1 MDAKSH
7 KKVAEFAVANA
18 GESRTVGGRITSY
31 CVQED
36 EEAAKI
42 GAKGTVPT
50 TLKAYRMKVCY
61 AFLLDNVKFTCLRNT
76 ERDGVRILL
85 EDGRGTFPVNS
96 VTACIPD
103 VQVIIEGELLEQLKK
118 AKAIAIV
125 SDGTPF
131 VAEAFGVIARWF
143 APSGRIMQKI
153 IALKMYSSSFKHEQ
167 LQTAII
173 RIFND
178 NYHVPSTKI
187 HVIVSD
193 GCPVDGAALRPLEG
207 LLPKHGRSNL
217 HITRLKC
224 RWENFVRNPSTGRR
238 SSRRNG
244 RK

>member
-85 EDGRGTFPVNS
+85 EDGRGTFRMKPVYRTS
-96 VTACIPD
+96 
-103 VQVIIEGELLEQLKK
+103 
-118 AKAIAIV
+118 
-125 SDGTPF
+125 
-131 VAEAFGVIARWF
+131 
-143 APSGRIMQKI
+143 
-153 IALKMYSSSFKHEQ
+153 
-167 LQTAII
+167 I
-173 RIFND
+173 RILQGF
-178 NYHVPSTKI
+178 S
-187 HVIVSD
+187 
-193 GCPVDGAALRPLEG
+193 
-207 LLPKHGRSNL
+207 
-217 HITRLKC
+217 
-224 RWENFVRNPSTGRR
+224 
-238 SSRRNG
+238 
-244 RK
+244 